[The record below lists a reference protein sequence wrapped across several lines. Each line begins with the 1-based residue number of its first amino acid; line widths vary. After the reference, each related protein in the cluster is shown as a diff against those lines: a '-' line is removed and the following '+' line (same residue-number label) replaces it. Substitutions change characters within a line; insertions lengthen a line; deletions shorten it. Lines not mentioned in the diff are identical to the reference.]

1 MKATRTLGLSLCW
14 VLIETCRPGIAAPPE
29 QPPSFTEEQVKFF
42 RGEVYPI
49 LQSKCHKCHGAEHGK
64 GHLSLTSRESVL
76 KGGDSGPAVDPEAL
90 EESPL
95 LLAVNYQDGLE
106 MPPTGKL
113 PPEQVEILSR
123 WVKMGAPWTPEGAP
137 PVVDPTYLPLER
149 PEPPAVANSAWVRN
163 PIDAFILAKLEAKG
177 LAPNP
182 PADRLALV
190 RRVYADLIGLPPTP
204 DEADAFVNDQ
214 APDAYERLVEKLM
227 ASPHYGEKWGRH
239 WLDVVRYAET
249 NGYERDGPKPF
260 AWRYR
265 DYVIRS
271 FNDDKPFD
279 QFIREQIAGD
289 EIAPTIADGEAAA
302 EAIIG
307 SGYHRLGLWDD
318 EPADP
323 EQARFDEFDD
333 LVATTGQA
341 FLGMTLNCARC
352 HDHKIDPIPQA
363 DYYKMVAF
371 FRDIPPYSNTRDV
384 SSKFN
389 LTDITPAARRS
400 AYEADLKKRESRID
414 ALAASMVAIEDEGIR
429 KMPAEDQRASEGLDR
444 PRVVEKLKAFLEAAR
459 WEEYARLKGE
469 CDQLKAV
476 PLPKREMAL
485 SVNNRLADPPVTHIL
500 MRGNAHAEGAEV
512 RPGYPSIFNEPEPAI
527 PGPGP
532 DAKGPGRRTIL
543 ADWLASPKNPR
554 TARVFANRL
563 WQHHFGR
570 GIVASSND
578 FGRFGTPATHPELLD
593 WLADEFLNGGW
604 AIKRM
609 HKLIMTSSTYRMS
622 SSPNA
627 ASAEADP
634 ANNLF
639 WRFPMRRLGA
649 EEVRDAM
656 LSVSG
661 ALNPAIG
668 GPSVYP
674 PIPKAVLAGQ
684 SVPGQGW
691 GKSTPEEAARR
702 SVYVHVKRSLL
713 LPILSQ
719 HDQADT
725 DSSCPV
731 RYTTTVPTQAL
742 GLLNGEFANEQAAKL
757 AERLR
762 AEAPGDLA
770 GQVRR
775 AIRLTTGR
783 IPAEPEVQ
791 QDLEFIA
798 KLRAKGNLDE
808 ARALRQ
814 YALMILNTNEFVY
827 LD

>member
-1 MKATRTLGLSLCW
+1 MQSIRILACSLLCW
-14 VLIETCRPGIAAPPE
+14 VAVAAHQSGSAAPPD
-29 QPPSFTEEQVKFF
+29 FTEEQIKFF
-42 RGEVYPI
+42 QDQVYPL

-64 GHLSLTSRESVL
+64 GGLSLTSRESVL
-76 KGGDSGPAVDPEAL
+76 KGGDLGPAVDIEAL

-95 LLAVNYQDGLE
+95 LQAINYQDGLE

-113 PPEQVEILSR
+113 PPEQIEILSR

-137 PVVDPTYLPLER
+137 TAADRTYQPVER
-149 PEPPAVANSAWVRN
+149 PEPPAVAAPSWVRN

-190 RRVYADLIGLPPTP
+190 RRVYGDLIGLPPTP
-204 DEADAFVNDQ
+204 DEVDAFVSDD
-214 APDAYERLVEKLM
+214 APDAYERLIDKLL
-227 ASPHYGEKWGRH
+227 ASPHYGERWGRH

-271 FNDDKPFD
+271 FNDDKPYDRFV
-279 QFIREQIAGD
+279 REQLAGD
-289 EIAPTIADGEAAA
+289 EIAATLDDDRAATD
-302 EAIIG
+302 AIIG

-341 FLGMTLNCARC
+341 LLGMTLNCARC
-352 HDHKIDPIPQA
+352 HDHKIDPIPQS
-363 DYYKMVAF
+363 DYYQMVAF
-371 FRDIPPYSNTRDV
+371 LRDIPPFSNTRDV
-384 SSKFN
+384 RSKFN
-389 LTDITPAARRS
+389 LTDITPRQQRE
-400 AYEADLKKRESRID
+400 AYEGELKKREARVE
-414 ALAASMVAIEDEGIR
+414 ALIALMRVIEDEGIR

-444 PRVVEKLKAFLEAAR
+444 PRVVEKLKGYLEAQR
-459 WEEYARLKGE
+459 WEEYSKLKGE
-469 CDQLKAV
+469 CDQLRAV
-476 PLPKREMAL
+476 PMPDREMAL
-485 SVNNRLADPPVTHIL
+485 SVNNRDKNPPVTHIL
-500 MRGNAHAEGAEV
+500 MRGNAHAPGDEV
-512 RPGYPSIFNEPEPAI
+512 RPAYPAI
-527 PGPGP
+527 FREPIPEIAGQ
-532 DAKGPGRRTIL
+532 GRRTTL
-543 ADWLASPKNPR
+543 ANWITSPRNPR
-554 TARVFANRL
+554 TARVMANRI

-578 FGRFGTPATHPELLD
+578 FGLFGTPATHPELLD
-593 WLADEFLNGGW
+593 WLADEFVQGGW
-604 AIKRM
+604 TIKRI
-609 HKLIMTSSTYRMS
+609 HKLIMTSSAYRMS
-622 SSPNA
+622 SRPNPS
-627 ASAEADP
+627 SAEADP

-639 WRFPMRRLGA
+639 WRFPMRRMGA

-656 LSVSG
+656 LAVAG
-661 ALNPAIG
+661 NLNPAIG

-742 GLLNGEFANEQAAKL
+742 GLLNGEFANEQAEKL
-757 AERLR
+757 ADRLR

-770 GQVRR
+770 AQVRR

-783 IPAEPEVQ
+783 IPGEAEVRA
-791 QDLEFIA
+791 DLEFIDR
-798 KLRAKGNLDE
+798 LRTKGGLDE
-808 ARALRQ
+808 SRALRQ